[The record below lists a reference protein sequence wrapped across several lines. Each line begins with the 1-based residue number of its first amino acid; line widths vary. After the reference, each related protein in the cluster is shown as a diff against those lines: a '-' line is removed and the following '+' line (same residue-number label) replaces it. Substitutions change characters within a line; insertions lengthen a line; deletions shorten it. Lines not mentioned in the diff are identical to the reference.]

1 MSVMHVYVSS
11 VVYVSVGSCLVHVCC
26 RWSMCLVLGIY
37 DALALNLCAGAF
49 TWVLLTK
56 KCFCF
61 SVCPHLKPLEPE
73 DHTFD
78 KGKFRI
84 YS

>member
-11 VVYVSVGSCLVHVCC
+11 MVFVSVGSCLVRVCC
-26 RWSMCLVLGIY
+26 TWCVCLVFVIY

-56 KCFCF
+56 NCFVF
-61 SVCPHLKPLEPE
+61 QFVH
-73 DHTFD
+73 
-78 KGKFRI
+78 I
-84 YS
+84 